1 MKCQKCNRNEANVR
15 YSETVNGR
23 TREIRLCGDCA
34 KEAGLLDRTRAM
46 FGDMEREM
54 MSAFALP
61 FGGSAFGRRMLGSFF
76 RPSAAELGGFFS
88 AETAGDM
95 PEAARES
102 EPAPAADPKL
112 ETENDLKARL
122 LDAIAEE
129 RYEDAAKLRDKI
141 KSVKG
146 E

>member
-1 MKCQKCNRNEANVR
+1 MKCQKCNKNEANVR

-23 TREIRLCGDCA
+23 TREICLCSDCA
-34 KEAGLLDRTRAM
+34 KETGLLDRTRTM

-61 FGGSAFGRRMLGSFF
+61 FGGNAFGRGMLKSFF
-76 RPSAAELGGFFS
+76 RPSVPELGGFFS
-88 AETAGDM
+88 SETAGDM
-95 PEAARES
+95 PEAARDE
-102 EPAPAADPKL
+102 EPAPAADAKL

-122 LDAIAEE
+122 LDAIADE

-141 KSVKG
+141 KAIKG